1 MPVPWLGQHSRIYR
15 DIDPR
20 DDDGGPR
27 ETNAAPAELTID
39 IPVSRDDPSR
49 ILKIGSQ
56 LDPVVAENLTDFLR
70 AILDVF
76 A

>member
-1 MPVPWLGQHSRIYR
+1 MPEPWLGQHSRIPR
-15 DIDPR
+15 DLDPR

-27 ETNAAPAELTID
+27 KTNEAPAEQTID

-56 LDPVVAENLTDFLR
+56 LDSSAAEDLIDFLR
-70 AILDVF
+70 ANLDVF